1 LVEVVKRVD
10 AGEAIVGEAAVASAT
25 GLSPEDVRRA
35 GRSLGRVGLVVFDDD
50 YDGRID
56 FRDVTGQ
63 AYTLTGLHP
72 SGEDERDALVVLLK
86 QAADSE
92 PDPEEKGRLRT
103 AAHALG
109 DLSGTVAA
117 GVLIAFI
124 NAHIPH

>member
-63 AYTLTGLHP
+63 AYTLTGLNP